1 MRVAFATDFLIQAEG
16 LEDAPRAGAACAM
29 LRRIPQLTV
38 FLSVQALAELFEALV
53 GQGRRTREQARE
65 AVLAW
70 RDAYALVET
79 SRSVLM
85 SAMQL
90 AVTHGLSMSDATVVA
105 SAGAAECRL
114 LLSARLEDGLTW
126 SGVTVAN
133 PFSDTPHPLFEAM
146 LADADRWNAEK

>member
-1 MRVAFATDFLIQAEG
+1 MRVAFATDFLLHAEG
-16 LEDAPRAGAACAM
+16 LHDAPRAEAARAL

-38 FLSVQALAELFEALV
+38 FLPVQVLADLFAALI
-53 GQGRRTREQARE
+53 GRGRRTPEQAQE
-65 AVLAW
+65 AVLGW

-79 SRSVLM
+79 SRRVLM

-90 AVTHGLSMSDATVVA
+90 ATTHGLSISDATAVA

-114 LLSARLEDGLTW
+114 LLSAQLADGLVW
-126 SGVTVAN
+126 NGVTVAN
-133 PFSDTPHPLFEAM
+133 PFSEPRHPLFEAM